1 MLHKICPAS
10 HLGAIA
16 RHHRPKSMQS
26 SSNMAEGMLTLVMAQ
41 LMDRSETSLV
51 SVPANHPLLSLPS
64 LDAEAQGL
72 LDRLLSILPEE
83 TR

>member
-1 MLHKICPAS
+1 MT
-10 HLGAIA
+10 
-16 RHHRPKSMQS
+16 
-26 SSNMAEGMLTLVMAQ
+26 EGMLTLVMPQ